1 MALRISGKN
10 LDIGEALRERIAARV
25 GDAAGRYADG
35 RYTGHVTVD
44 KEAHGFRAVYALHLA
59 SGTTLQAEAFAA
71 DAYAACD
78 LAAERIEK
86 RLRRNA
92 RRLKDRSAGNGQAAS
107 VEARSYV
114 IESPVD
120 FDDDEGDGGPPGA
133 FEPVIIAEQ
142 TTNLK
147 RMTVADAVMELDVTG
162 ARTLV
167 FHHAVHGRVN
177 VVYRRADGHVG
188 WVDPPEA
195 APTGP
200 T

>member
-10 LDIGEALRERIAARV
+10 LDIGEALRERIATRV
-25 GDAAGRYADG
+25 GDATGRYADG
-35 RYTGHVTVD
+35 RYTGHVTVE

-86 RLRRNA
+86 RLRRYA
-92 RRLKDRSAGNGQAAS
+92 RRLKDRAGGNHVQSAT

-114 IESPVD
+114 IESPLD
-120 FDDDEGDGGPPGA
+120 GADEDDGGTGE

-142 TTNLK
+142 TANLK

-162 ARTLV
+162 ARTIV

-188 WVDPPEA
+188 WVDPPA
-195 APTGP
+195 AALGGP